1 MVFFFFLQLMSLL
14 PFDFLLLFLN
24 ILFFFFRIK
33 VLLVA
38 GMETNSRKPKE
49 QQQRNLLDVYYPMR
63 PALILF

>member
-1 MVFFFFLQLMSLL
+1 MFFFFLQLMSLL

-24 ILFFFFRIK
+24 ILFFFSFRIK